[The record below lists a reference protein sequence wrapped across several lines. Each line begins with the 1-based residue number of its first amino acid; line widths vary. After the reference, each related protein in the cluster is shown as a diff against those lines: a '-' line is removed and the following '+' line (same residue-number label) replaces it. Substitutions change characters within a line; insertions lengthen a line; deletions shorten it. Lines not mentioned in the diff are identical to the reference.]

1 VVLESQAVGDGS
13 RIDVGESCRE
23 KKVGRGRTSSFSV
36 TRAINPVALCL
47 ALYAVLYCRDWS
59 MDSD

>member
-1 VVLESQAVGDGS
+1 MVLESQAVGDGS

-36 TRAINPVALCL
+36 TRPINPVVLRRALS
-47 ALYAVLYCRDWS
+47 AVLYCRDWS
-59 MDSD
+59 EESD